1 MDLIECFEI
10 VETDETFL
18 VTVGC
23 LLGRDETFECF
34 LEIVET
40 LETFLSPWTGHELAV
55 PERILVNFEIL

>member
-23 LLGRDETFECF
+23 LLGSDETFECF
-34 LEIVET
+34 LEIDET

-55 PERILVNFEIL
+55 PE